1 MKPMQDEFLSR
12 VVVDPVKRNFY
23 LYSDQGGERVVEC
36 ETVDQFMSVLELCRD
51 NLDESTLAFADPF

>member
-36 ETVDQFMSVLELCRD
+36 ETVDQFMAVLELCRD